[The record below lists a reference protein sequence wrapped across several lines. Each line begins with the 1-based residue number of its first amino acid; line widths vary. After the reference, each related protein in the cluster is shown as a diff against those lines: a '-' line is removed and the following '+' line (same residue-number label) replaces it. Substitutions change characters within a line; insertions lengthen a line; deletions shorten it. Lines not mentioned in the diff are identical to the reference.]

1 MSAAKL
7 VKLGA
12 QVEVEAGLGPGA
24 VLPTTPIS
32 KPAQPSPPTARRSS
46 VLRRHGSA
54 PAQTAGG
61 GNRAG
66 SSPVRVHASLLDPFN
81 EKELIQKFAE
91 RGISAI
97 SMELI
102 PRTTRAQKMDV
113 LSSQANLG
121 GYEAVI
127 LAARHANKIF
137 PMMTTAA
144 GTILPAKVFIIGVG
158 VAGLQAIA
166 TAKRLG
172 AKVTAYDTRPVVEE
186 QVKSLGAQF
195 FKIDLGET
203 GQTKDGYAK
212 ALTEEQ
218 IQKQRDAMKKT
229 CGDSDVVITAA
240 QVFGRRAPILVTA
253 EMLNAMKPGSVVV
266 DLAVETGGNVEGVV
280 YDQVTDR
287 NGVKIVGIANLPG
300 ARAAACQPGLFRKPH
315 EPDRGILGQAEQKFR
330 PQARRRN
337 HQGLPGHAR
346 RQNRERKTRR
356 QTQLSPMD
364 TNILFIFILSIF
376 IGFEVISKV
385 PSMLHTPLMSGTNA
399 IHGIILFGGILVL
412 ADAATPL
419 ARTLGFVAVIF
430 GSANVFGGF
439 MVTDRMLQMFKKK
452 KK

>member
-1 MSAAKL
+1 MKISVPKEMQPGETRAPLTPDSAAKL

-12 QVEVEAGLGPGA
+12 QVEAEAGLGLRAGFADAAYTAAGA
-24 VLPTTPIS
+24 KI
-32 KPAQPSPPTARRSS
+32 TADRKSLLSS
-46 VLRRHGSA
+46 GDMVLRLRKPPVGEI
-54 PAQTAGG
+54 AQLKPGCIH
-61 GNRAG
+61 
-66 SSPVRVHASLLDPFN
+66 VSLLDPFN
-81 EKELIQKFAE
+81 EKDLVQKLAE
-91 RGISAI
+91 GGVSAI
-97 SMELI
+97 SMEFI

-127 LAARHANKIF
+127 LAARYANKIF

-195 FKIDLGET
+195 LKIDLGET

-212 ALTEEQ
+212 ALTDEQ

-287 NGVKIVGIANLPG
+287 NGVKIVGIANLP
-300 ARAAACQPGLFRKPH
+300 ARVPLHASQVYAANLTGLIEEFWDK
-315 EPDRGILGQAEQKFR
+315 
-330 PQARRRN
+330 
-337 HQGLPGHAR
+337 
-346 RQNRERKTRR
+346 QNK
-356 QTQLSPMD
+356 
-364 TNILFIFILSIF
+364 N
-376 IGFEVISKV
+376 
-385 PSMLHTPLMSGTNA
+385 
-399 IHGIILFGGILVL
+399 LVL
-412 ADAATPL
+412 KLDDEIIKGCLVTHGGKIVNEKL
-419 ARTLGFVAVIF
+419 VAKP
-430 GSANVFGGF
+430 S
-439 MVTDRMLQMFKKK
+439 
-452 KK
+452 